1 MIQETDISTNS
12 AMIINRHLRQHFGRS
27 LFDSE
32 AECRK
37 YFAGSDLTHT
47 VLTKV

>member
-37 YFAGSDLTHT
+37 YFAGNILQE
-47 VLTKV
+47 VI